1 MSNLL
6 GSYSDSD
13 SQELLNLPSL
23 KSKKPKILGKRK
35 RAPQKECDCL
45 SYLKWLFCTLT
56 VAGLIALVIVSYN
69 LMYQI
74 DEVRKN
80 QKLESHNQCT
90 PEEFQRLHTQ
100 IQELNKTLNNFKD
113 GKDGLQTVLNKV
125 NLLNTE
131 VSELKEKTASLE
143 DRVAKAPL
151 LQTLP
156 KKVETT
162 SKSLATLGSD
172 MDILKRTVNSLKNEH
187 QQATDN
193 YENLTKKLK
202 ALVDNSNLTPS
213 VSPMT
218 EHFDKKI
225 EAVNTEID
233 KLNSTS
239 IENMDALRKQLG
251 NLGDKMENEVLRIN
265 NISATVLHMSA
276 QVYALNSSELALQ
289 DQIHKLQV
297 NLIASPTTKNSST
310 ITTTATTTTTTTSPL
325 TAAESTKSPS
335 TSTIKET
342 PGNAPKAAN

>member
-35 RAPQKECDCL
+35 RAPQKESDCL

-213 VSPMT
+213 MSPMT
-218 EHFDKKI
+218 EHFDKI

-239 IENMDALRKQLG
+239 IENMDVLRKQLG

-276 QVYALNSSELALQ
+276 QVYALNSSELELQ
-289 DQIHKLQV
+289 NQIHKLQV
-297 NLIASPTTKNSST
+297 NLIASPTTKNSNT
-310 ITTTATTTTTTTSPL
+310 TTTATNTTPTSPL

-342 PGNAPKAAN
+342 PGTAPKAAN